1 MAKERIVKLTGTLAD
16 GNAVIEHAD
25 GRLEKMTDASDWQRV
40 DALTEDE
47 IHQAA
52 LADNDWDGLVEIDW
66 SKIEITRPARKTA
79 ISIRVDEDVLSFF
92 KAGGD
97 GYQKRI
103 NAVLRS
109 YVTASSAAAPAKKLP
124 KQRSRG

>member
-1 MAKERIVKLTGTLAD
+1 MGKERIVKLTGTLAD

-40 DALTEDE
+40 DALTEGE
-47 IHQAA
+47 LQQAA

-109 YVTASSAAAPAKKLP
+109 YVTASGAASFGKK
-124 KQRSRG
+124 